1 MAVRKRDALLAGYA
15 TANPR
20 EPLSSADAD
29 VALREVCRNPSP
41 GPNPYPYPY
50 PYPYPTLTPT
60 QTQPNPNPTTQ
71 PNPNPNPSNQVC
83 AALIRWGEAGEEVGE
98 QPALSAGA
106 QAMATYLDAGGL
118 AVPRDLGVLPAEAL
132 RALVAAQTEPS

>member
-1 MAVRKRDALLAGYA
+1 MRRP
-15 TANPR
+15 THESR
-20 EPLSSADAD
+20 SAA
-29 VALREVCRNPSP
+29 P
-41 GPNPYPYPY
+41 
-50 PYPYPTLTPT
+50 TPT
-60 QTQPNPNPTTQ
+60 RRCARSAVTLALALALALTRTRTRTLPLPLPKPNPNPNPSTQ

-106 QAMATYLDAGGL
+106 QAMATHLDAGGL

-132 RALVAAQTEPS
+132 RALVAAQTEPN

>member
-29 VALREVCRNPSP
+29 AALREVCRNPSP

-50 PYPYPTLTPT
+50 PYPYPTLTLNLIVYRNPYPN
-60 QTQPNPNPTTQ
+60 TQP
-71 PNPNPNPSNQVC
+71 
-83 AALIRWGEAGEEVGE
+83 
-98 QPALSAGA
+98 
-106 QAMATYLDAGGL
+106 
-118 AVPRDLGVLPAEAL
+118 
-132 RALVAAQTEPS
+132 